1 MIAASSREPG
11 DLSPGEKIKRGVKI
25 CSDDAVLFD
34 PSDAPPIPDI
44 PPALR
49 RANELMAIGDYS
61 GAAQAFEELAR
72 GAVARNGPRAPLLLL
87 QAGRMRILAGQV
99 PLGMTHLQQGLGL
112 FAERSQWQRFRNS
125 GQWIV
130 AELSQRGLTEQARQ
144 IEATLKTSL
153 PTGFVPGPGPEKTKP
168 VLPTNCPGCG
178 GPLHA
183 DDVEWTDEITA
194 ECPYCGSAVRAEG

>member
-1 MIAASSREPG
+1 MFRRRGFVRPFGRPG
-11 DLSPGEKIKRGVKI
+11 NLDV
-25 CSDDAVLFD
+25 
-34 PSDAPPIPDI
+34 

-49 RANELMAIGDYS
+49 RANELMVNGDYP

-112 FAERSQWQRFRNS
+112 FAERGQWQRFRNS
-125 GQWIV
+125 SLRMM
-130 AELSQRGLTEQARQ
+130 AELSQRGLTEQAEQ
-144 IEATLKTSL
+144 IEATLKASL
-153 PTGFVPGPGPEKTKP
+153 PAGFVPGSGAGPAKAKR

-178 GPLHA
+178 GPLHN
-183 DDVEWTDEITA
+183 DEVDWTDEITA
-194 ECPYCGSAVRAEG
+194 ECPYCGSAVRAE